1 MNAFSRISAAIGGSA
16 LTPVCFVFKALNC
29 NYAEGRSSPPVMALP
44 RFPFWADFI
53 KIQPEKSGSARRTR
67 ASIISIRRD
76 KEVQNRRDGQAF
88 DATPEYYSMEMEI
101 DESVRRSGLQLVM
114 VFDLKHRKKLAELK
128 RGESVA
134 VAGTC
139 KRLGRSVTI
148 ELLDCKLLFPK

>member
-1 MNAFSRISAAIGGSA
+1 MKTFA
-16 LTPVCFVFKALNC
+16 LVMVLAVACPVR
-29 NYAEGRSSPPVMALP
+29 AE
-44 RFPFWADFI
+44 
-53 KIQPEKSGSARRTR
+53 EKSGNGHGKEPQRVTATQLVESFWTNA
-67 ASIISIRRD
+67 ASTDEHYLDKEVIVTGKLVWIRRD